1 MTMNDKSTLIRP
13 SVVVLVVVL
22 LTILVAVESLYPI
35 PWAPY
40 FIIYAFLAIFIPLYT
55 KSYKF
60 GSVRLLAEKNVL
72 KVFIIFLILTI
83 VILNAMEYMYL
94 FILSQLDLASN
105 SMYNLNL
112 ALDDLAL
119 LAAKKFGIS
128 VDVAI
133 LIYAIYVL
141 IWAPI
146 GEELLYRGYMY
157 SRLREKYGVITA
169 NLVSSFFFGIRHAT
183 HFLFLLPNYPL
194 VAAMYWVIHAFVFGV
209 LIAYAYEKSETLY
222 VPMIIHFLFNIVSI

>member
-1 MTMNDKSTLIRP
+1 MNNKFVLIR
-13 SVVVLVVVL
+13 SNVVVLVIVL
-22 LTILVAVESLYPI
+22 LTILVAIESLYPI

-60 GSVRLLAEKNVL
+60 GRIKSLVEKNVL
-72 KVFIIFLILTI
+72 KTFIIFFVLTI
-83 VILNAMEYMYL
+83 VILNAMEYTYF

-112 ALDDLAL
+112 ALEDLAS
-119 LAAKKFGIS
+119 LAAKKFGIT
-128 VDVAI
+128 VDATI

-157 SRLREKYGVITA
+157 GHLREKYGVITA
-169 NLVSSFFFGIRHAT
+169 NLISSFFFGIRHAT
-183 HFLFLLPNYPL
+183 HFLFLLPNYPY
-194 VAAMYWVIHAFVFGV
+194 VAAMYWVIHAFIFGV

-222 VPMIIHFLFNIVSI
+222 VPMIIHFIFNIVSA

>member
-1 MTMNDKSTLIRP
+1 MNTKPMLIQPR
-13 SVVVLVVVL
+13 VIILMVAL
-22 LTILVAVESLYPI
+22 LTIIVAIESLYLI

-40 FIIYAFLAIFIPLYT
+40 FLIYAFLAIFIPLYT

-60 GSVRLLAEKNVL
+60 GSIKLLAKKRVL
-72 KVFIIFLILTI
+72 MFFIIFLVLTI
-83 VILNAMEYMYL
+83 VILNAMDYVYL
-94 FILSQLDLASN
+94 LILSQLDLVSN

-112 ALDDLAL
+112 ALEDLAS
-119 LAAKKFGIS
+119 LAAKKFGIT
-128 VDVAI
+128 VNAAI

-157 SRLREKYGVITA
+157 GHLREKYGVITA
-169 NLVSSFFFGIRHAT
+169 NLISSFFFGIRHAT
-183 HFLFLLPNYPL
+183 HFLFLLPNYPY
-194 VAAMYWVIHAFVFGV
+194 VAAMYWVIHAFIFGV

-222 VPMIIHFLFNIVSI
+222 VPMIIHFIFNIVSA